1 MIGVFD
7 HHRIGSFQTL
17 HPILFVAEPVGC
29 TNTLIAEL
37 YEKHGVEPEIPYAG
51 LMLSAILSD
60 TVILKSP
67 TTTERDK
74 RPQFIWP
81 D

>member
-1 MIGVFD
+1 MIEVFD

-37 YEKHGVEPEIPYAG
+37 YEKHGVEPRFLMQVLCSQLSFQTRYPEI
-51 LMLSAILSD
+51 SD
-60 TVILKSP
+60 YNG
-67 TTTERDK
+67 ER
-74 RPQFIWP
+74 
-81 D
+81 